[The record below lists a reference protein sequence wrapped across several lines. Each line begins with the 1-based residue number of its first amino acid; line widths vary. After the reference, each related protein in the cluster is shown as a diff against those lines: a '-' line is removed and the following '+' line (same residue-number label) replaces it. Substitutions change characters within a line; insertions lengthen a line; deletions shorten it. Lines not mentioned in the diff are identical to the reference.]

1 MLTHLRIKF
10 WARHIER
17 TCSKTYMNLLVY
29 RLDTRLSIFFSFK
42 ICIYSMQLIDNQA
55 NIFKFTF
62 ICCIIYEVLSQFFN
76 FIPSLDI

>member
-29 RLDTRLSIFFSFK
+29 TLDIRLSIFFSFK

-55 NIFKFTF
+55 NIYLTF
-62 ICCIIYEVLSQFFN
+62 ICCIIYEVLSQFFSIL
-76 FIPSLDI
+76 FRL